1 MKIRKWMPRFGSRAQ
16 GALLGALL
24 PLALGLALPAG
35 YAQQAYAA
43 TSAQQRFDT
52 PEAGVGAMVAAV
64 RAGDQVRL
72 RAILG
77 PGSSKLVRSGDE
89 VEDRQGRDAFLKS
102 YDEASKLAY
111 PATDKVLL
119 LVGKDE
125 WPMPIPLVRDGAQ
138 WRFDARQ
145 GEAEILARRIGR
157 NELAAIQVCQAIVA
171 AEREYTLQDPNHS
184 AVPEYA
190 ARLASTPGKRDGL
203 YWPTQAG
210 EPESPLGP
218 LLAAAARDGYGAAL
232 GQSQAPT
239 PYHGYYYRILARQ
252 GKEAAG
258 GAYDYIVR
266 GRMIGGFALVAY
278 PARYG
283 ASGVMTFLVSQDGQV
298 LQKDLG
304 RRTAVL
310 AGQMSAYNPDASW
323 TKP

>member
-1 MKIRKWMPRFGSRAQ
+1 MKILTWVPRFRA
-16 GALLGALL
+16 GAQRVLLGAML
-24 PLALGLALPAG
+24 PLALVISWPAAVSAAPP
-35 YAQQAYAA
+35 AQQKFE
-43 TSAQQRFDT
+43 S
-52 PEAGVGAMVAAV
+52 PEAGVGAMVEAV
-64 RAGDQVRL
+64 RAGDQARL

-77 PGSSKLVRSGDE
+77 PGSSKLVRSGDA
-89 VEDRQGRDAFLKS
+89 VEDQQGREAFLKS
-102 YDEASKLAY
+102 YDEASKVTYAGTER
-111 PATDKVLL
+111 AVLM
-119 LVGKDE
+119 VGKDE
-125 WPMPIPLVRDGAQ
+125 WPMPIPLIKDGAH

-157 NELAAIQVCQAIVA
+157 NELAAIQVCLAIVA
-171 AEREYTLQDPNHS
+171 AENEYTLQDPNHGV
-184 AVPEYA
+184 VPEYA
-190 ARLASTPGKRDGL
+190 ARLASTPGKHDGL

-218 LLAAAARDGYGAAL
+218 LLAAAARDGYGAAI
-232 GQSQAPT
+232 GQSQALT
-239 PYHGYYYRILARQ
+239 PYHGYYYRILTRQ
-252 GKEAAG
+252 GKDAPG

-283 ASGVMTFLVSQDGQV
+283 ASGVMTFVVGRDGQV

-304 RRTAVL
+304 RRTAAL